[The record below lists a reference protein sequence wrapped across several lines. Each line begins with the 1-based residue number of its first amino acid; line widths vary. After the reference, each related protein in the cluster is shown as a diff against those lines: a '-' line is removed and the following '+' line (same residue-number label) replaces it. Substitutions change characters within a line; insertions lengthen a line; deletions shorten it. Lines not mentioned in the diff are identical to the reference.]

1 MGVRSV
7 NKMIMH
13 FKDRFLER
21 YGEQLEHHHIDT
33 IVQNVKGGQCKLVEE
48 KTEDVKVYD
57 ITLNNKT
64 YRIMYDIRIN
74 IPVTAIL

>member
-7 NKMIMH
+7 NRMITH

-33 IVQNVKGGQCKLVEE
+33 IIVNVLGGKAEFIE
-48 KTEDVKVYD
+48 TKTDAVKVFDVK
-57 ITLNNKT
+57 LNNKT
-64 YRIMYDIRIN
+64 YRIMYDVDLN
-74 IPVTAIL
+74 IPVTAIK